1 MFYVGAFVV
10 LFSTAFSALGAWTRQ
25 FTDAFARIGLLDFD
39 NFKSR
44 KKCIRLLSIVI
55 PALWGAVYLFFK
67 SPVWMI
73 LIGGFVTSIILLVV
87 LYAAI
92 IFKKQRAASS
102 IKTGKFYEFAF
113 WSSSA
118 MILFVG
124 IWAVLSKFL

>member
-1 MFYVGAFVV
+1 MV

-39 NFKSR
+39 NYKSR
-44 KKCIRLLSIVI
+44 KKCITLLSIVI
-55 PALWGAVYLFFK
+55 PVLWGSVYVFFER
-67 SPVWMI
+67 PVWI
-73 LIGGFVTSIILLVV
+73 VLIGGFVTSIILLVV

-92 IFKKQRAASS
+92 IFKKQRASS
-102 IKTGKFYEFAF
+102 PIKSGQFYEVAF

-124 IWAVLSKFL
+124 IWAFLSELL

>member
-1 MFYVGAFVV
+1 MVNLYKS
-10 LFSTAFSALGAWTRQ
+10 LSHHISWTSQ

-39 NFKSR
+39 NYKSR
-44 KKCIRLLSIVI
+44 RKCITLLSIVI
-55 PALWGAVYLFFK
+55 PVLWGSVYVFFQ
-67 SPVWMI
+67 SPVWMV

-92 IFKKQRAASS
+92 IFKKQRASS
-102 IKTGKFYEFAF
+102 PIKTGMFYEVAF

-124 IWAVLSKFL
+124 IWTVLSKFL

>member
-1 MFYVGAFVV
+1 MV

-39 NFKSR
+39 NYKSR
-44 KKCIRLLSIVI
+44 RKCITLLSVVI
-55 PALWGAVYLFFK
+55 PMLWGSVYVFFE
-67 SPVWMI
+67 SPVWMV

-92 IFKKQRAASS
+92 IFKKQRASS
-102 IKTGKFYEFAF
+102 PIKNGMFYEVAF

-124 IWAVLSKFL
+124 IWTVLSKFL